1 MNEEKL
7 DEILEWFKDVGVECF
22 ADNDG
27 SLHVNEDAVGL
38 DGFNVQ
44 MEV

>member
-27 SLHVNEDAVGL
+27 SLHVNEDAL